1 MSRKT
6 NRLTAG
12 DVLPLTTV
20 TDMFGAQVSLVPQT
34 GWIHLQFLRFA
45 GCPIC
50 NLHLRQFAK
59 QRTRIEDAA
68 VREVLVFHSSG
79 DELRTFQ
86 ADLPFITIADP
97 DKLLYAQFGVE
108 KSSRAVVNPRVWG
121 SAVLGMVADTRRAL
135 QGEAPP
141 PPLRPRHGELGLPA
155 DFLIGSDGAIRAC
168 QYGRHAGDQWSISE
182 LLSLVSTHEDWIT
195 GG

>member
-1 MSRKT
+1 MNRKT

-20 TDMFGAQVSLVPQT
+20 TDLFGAQVSLVPQT

-50 NLHLRQFAK
+50 NLHLRQFAN

-79 DELRTFQ
+79 DELRKYQ

-97 DKLLYAQFGVE
+97 DKLLYA
-108 KSSRAVVNPRVWG
+108 
-121 SAVLGMVADTRRAL
+121 
-135 QGEAPP
+135 
-141 PPLRPRHGELGLPA
+141 
-155 DFLIGSDGAIRAC
+155 
-168 QYGRHAGDQWSISE
+168 
-182 LLSLVSTHEDWIT
+182 
-195 GG
+195 